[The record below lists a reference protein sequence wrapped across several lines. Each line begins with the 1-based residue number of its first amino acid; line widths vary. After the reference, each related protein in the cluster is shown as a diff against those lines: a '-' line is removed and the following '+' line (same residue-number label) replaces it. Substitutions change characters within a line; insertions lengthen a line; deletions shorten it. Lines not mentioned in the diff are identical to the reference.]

1 MEKTGR
7 APTRLSINAIQA
19 SEIKKKLKDAET
31 CG

>member
-1 MEKTGR
+1 VDGKTGR

-19 SEIKKKLKDAET
+19 SEIKKLKDAEA